1 MQHVAVLA
9 TLPLNTLD
17 RISRHLHAR
26 HWQQQKDCQ
35 AATHPAC
42 QFLARERLPSSHASS
57 LPIPRSPGH
66 PLRLQWHLRPSL
78 TSAATQTPRPACLII
93 KKRVPKMHTISA
105 MKTRTISASPKMA
118 TLQTRT
124 KSITRT
130 PIDALARTRTLSTS
144 PRMVMSRTKPPL
156 VPVRV
161 PKGTYLSCPTDSIPR
176 VESPHCDSEPDKIF
190 NLMWR
195 VEKVREKRDWLKD
208 TIRFYTDGLQSA
220 EAVLQSTKAKLL
232 TAEAKLDALRD
243 VLRKSED
250 DGVTDLDSNDYLDSD
265 REDAHDEAPI
275 GVCQS
280 VRVDESPSRDW
291 EPNNVVECLL
301 LLEEGREERD
311 QLKDTLRLIEDAL
324 HAKEAE
330 VRSTEAKLLT
340 TEAKLDVVRDII
352 W

>member
-1 MQHVAVLA
+1 MA
-9 TLPLNTLD
+9 P
-17 RISRHLHAR
+17 
-26 HWQQQKDCQ
+26 
-35 AATHPAC
+35 PA
-42 QFLARERLPSSHASS
+42 QSHK
-57 LPIPRSPGH
+57 RGH
-66 PLRLQWHLRPSL
+66 PDSTPS
-78 TSAATQTPRPACLII
+78 TPNY
-93 KKRVPKMHTISA
+93 KKARAEDAHDKRDKDAHDKRDEDDKRESEDGDVTDSDENNYSYSDRCHCEDAHFEHESEDGDVTDE
-105 MKTRTISASPKMA
+105 ASTGTGA
-118 TLQTRT
+118 
-124 KSITRT
+124 
-130 PIDALARTRTLSTS
+130 
-144 PRMVMSRTKPPL
+144 
-156 VPVRV
+156 
-161 PKGTYLSCPTDSIPR
+161 PKGTYLPCLTDSIPR
-176 VESPHCDSEPDKIF
+176 VDESPDCDSEPDKIF

-280 VRVDESPSRDW
+280 VRVDESPYRDW
-291 EPNNVVECLL
+291 EPNNYLEYLL

-324 HAKEAE
+324 HSKEAE